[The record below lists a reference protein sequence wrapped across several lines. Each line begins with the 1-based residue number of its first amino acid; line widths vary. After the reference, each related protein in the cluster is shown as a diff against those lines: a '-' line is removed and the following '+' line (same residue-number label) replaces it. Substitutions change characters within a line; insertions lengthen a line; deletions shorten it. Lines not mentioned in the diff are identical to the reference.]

1 MSGLRNTCFRVVL
14 SMSAT
19 ALAAEAGA
27 ETVVALPD
35 IEVTSSP
42 IFTRPPAA
50 AGPGVNLTP
59 IRPAAPGVAP
69 IITQSFAP
77 ITVAPRLDI
86 ERNTPKTL
94 GEALADKPG
103 VSASSFAPGASRPV
117 IRGLD
122 SVRVRVQE
130 NGIGAHDV
138 SELGDDH
145 GVAIDP
151 MSADQ
156 IEVVRGPA
164 TLRYGAQAIGG
175 VVNVSNNRIPTFI
188 PVSGYSGNITGSL
201 ANIDKARALAAA
213 INTGVGP
220 IALHADGFVRRS
232 DDYGTPAGVQAN
244 SAFFSQGGSVGSS
257 YLFDQGFF
265 GVSYTHFDADY
276 QIPGGESADSKTHIV
291 MRQDK
296 LQARGEYRPQSGPF
310 EAFRLWFGATDYRH
324 DERAL
329 DGGVDVI
336 RATFKNQELETRIEA
351 QHVPFATDLGAL
363 RGALGLQAGLRSIGT
378 DGEAGGLL
386 GPTLNRSA
394 AAFVFE
400 ELELSKTLRAQAA
413 ARIEQVYWSG
423 QSTAFPSDYLW
434 NGTDPVE
441 SGARKNYT
449 PHSFS
454 FGLLQTLPHDV
465 VASLTGQYVQRAP
478 TGIELFAHG
487 AHDASATFEIGDVN
501 LKKEVAQT
509 VEFALRRKDGALRF
523 DGSVY
528 ATRYNGFIYRRL
540 TGIECGEDFA
550 SCGAPGGEF
559 QQTVYS
565 QTGANFHGLDL
576 AAQYDVMELGTGM
589 FGVDGRYDF
598 VRARFDDGSNAPR
611 IPPHRLGG
619 GVFWRDGDLF
629 ARASFL
635 HAFAHTQTA
644 PLETATPG
652 YNLLR
657 AELSY
662 THRFAEGGGARALTL
677 SLVGNNLL
685 NAVIRDSTSFKKD
698 EVMMQGR
705 GIKAAMTLQ
714 F

>member
-1 MSGLRNTCFRVVL
+1 
-14 SMSAT
+14 MSAT
-19 ALAAEAGA
+19 AMAAAAEA
-27 ETVVALPD
+27 ETVIALPD

-42 IFTRPPAA
+42 IFTRPPATQ
-50 AGPGVNLTP
+50 GPGVNL
-59 IRPAAPGVAP
+59 APLRSAPPGLAP

-77 ITVAPRLDI
+77 ITVAPKVEI

-103 VSASSFAPGASRPV
+103 ISASSFAPGASRPV

-151 MSADQ
+151 MAADQ

-201 ANIDKARALAAA
+201 ANIDKARDLAAA
-213 INTGVGP
+213 LNTGVGP

-232 DDYGTPAGVQAN
+232 DNYGTPAGVQAN

-276 QIPGGESADSKTHIV
+276 QIPGGQSADEKTHIV

-296 LQARGEYRPQSGPF
+296 LQAKGEYRPQSGPF

-324 DERAL
+324 DERGL
-329 DGGVDVI
+329 DAAGADAI
-336 RATFKNQELETRIEA
+336 QATFKNQELETRIEA
-351 QHVPFATDLGAL
+351 QHAPVATDWGAL
-363 RGALGLQAGLRSIGT
+363 RGAVGVQAGLRSIGT
-378 DGEAGGLL
+378 SGDAGGLL
-386 GPTLNRSA
+386 GPALNRSA

-413 ARIEQVYWSG
+413 ARIDKVYWSG
-423 QSTAFPSDYLW
+423 QSAAFPSDDLW

-441 SGARKNYT
+441 SGARKNFT

-454 FGLLQTLPHDV
+454 FGLLQTLPQDV
-465 VASLTGQYVQRAP
+465 VASLTGQYVERAP
-478 TGIELFAHG
+478 TGVELFAHG
-487 AHDASATFEIGDVN
+487 AHDASGTFEIGDAD

-509 VEFALRRKDGALRF
+509 IEFALRRKEGALRF

-540 TGIECGEDFA
+540 TGVTCGDDFA
-550 SCGAPGGEF
+550 SCGTPGGEF
-559 QQTVYS
+559 RQTVYS

-576 AAQYDVMELGTGM
+576 ATQYDVMEIGTGV

-598 VRARFDDGSNAPR
+598 VHARFDDGSNAPR

-619 GVFWRDGDLF
+619 GLFWRDGDLF
-629 ARASFL
+629 ARASLL

-652 YNLLR
+652 YNLLK

-662 THRFAEGGGARALTL
+662 THRFSEDSGAKALTV

-685 NAVIRDSTSFKKD
+685 NSVIRDSTSFKKD

>member
-1 MSGLRNTCFRVVL
+1 
-14 SMSAT
+14 MSAT

-27 ETVVALPD
+27 ETVMALPD

-50 AGPGVNLTP
+50 QSPGVNL
-59 IRPAAPGVAP
+59 APLRSAPPGLAP

-77 ITVAPRLDI
+77 ITVAPKVEI

-151 MSADQ
+151 MAADQ

-201 ANIDKARALAAA
+201 ANIDKARDLAAA

-276 QIPGGESADSKTHIV
+276 HVPGGESADTKTHIV

-296 LQARGEYRPQSGPF
+296 LQAKGEYRPQSGPF

-324 DERAL
+324 DERGL
-329 DGGVDVI
+329 DAGGADAI
-336 RATFKNQELETRIEA
+336 QATFKNQELETRIEA
-351 QHVPFATDLGAL
+351 QHAPVATDWGAL
-363 RGALGLQAGLRSIGT
+363 RGAVGLQAGLRSIGT
-378 DGEAGGLL
+378 SGDAGGLL
-386 GPTLNRSA
+386 GPALNRSA
-394 AAFVFE
+394 ATFVFE
-400 ELELSKTLRAQAA
+400 ELELNQSLRAQAA

-441 SGARKNYT
+441 SGARKNFT

-454 FGLLQTLPHDV
+454 FGLLQTLPQDV
-465 VASLTGQYVQRAP
+465 VASLTGQYVERAP

-487 AHDASATFEIGDVN
+487 AHDASGTFEIGDVN

-509 VEFALRRKDGALRF
+509 VEFALRRKEGALRF

-540 TGIECGEDFA
+540 TGVACGEDFA
-550 SCGAPGGEF
+550 SCGGPAGGEF
-559 QQTVYS
+559 KQTVYS
-565 QTGANFHGLDL
+565 QTGADFHGVDL
-576 AAQYDVMELGTGM
+576 ATQYDVMELGTGVL
-589 FGVDGRYDF
+589 GVDGRYDF
-598 VRARFDDGSNAPR
+598 VRARFDDGANAPR

-619 GVFWRDGDLF
+619 GVFWRGGDFF
-629 ARASFL
+629 ARASYL
-635 HAFAHTQTA
+635 HAFAHTETA

-652 YNLLR
+652 YNLLK

-662 THRFAEGGGARALTL
+662 THRFAEGNGARALTV

-685 NAVIRDSTSFKKD
+685 NAEIRDSTSFKKD
-698 EVMMQGR
+698 EVLMQGR